1 MAADNVKSIEQVEA
15 KWRQGYADFSGLYK
29 GNMDAMVAASQAMIT
44 GYQTLNAEM
53 LAFLQ
58 SRVKSGL
65 ETSQKLASCGSP
77 ESMIELQVEYTRS
90 AYTAYA
96 EEFKKLS
103 ELSGKIL
110 SDAVA
115 PLGARAK
122 AVPGKMA
129 ESAAA

>member
-1 MAADNVKSIEQVEA
+1 MAADNVMSIEQVEA
-15 KWRQGYADFSGLYK
+15 KWRQSYADFSSLYK
-29 GNMDAMVAASQAMIT
+29 GNMDAMVAASQAAIS
-44 GYQTLNAEM
+44 GYQSLSAEM

-58 SRVKSGL
+58 SRMKTGL

-77 ESMIELQVEYTRS
+77 ESMIEIQVEYTRA
-90 AYTAYA
+90 AYAAYA
-96 EEFKKLS
+96 EEVKKLS

-110 SDAVA
+110 TDAVA

-122 AVPGKMA
+122 AVPAKMA